1 MFHMMFLFYLLSTDN
16 LASNKVATQYP
27 SIGQL
32 HAELSNDGDKATW
45 SCSRT
50 SGSQAW
56 WQVDLGDISTIT
68 AIYIT
73 YQYTGKI

>member
-1 MFHMMFLFYLLSTDN
+1 MFNN
-16 LASNKVATQYP
+16 LASNKVTTQYP
-27 SIGQL
+27 SLGNVS
-32 HAELSNDGDKATW
+32 AELSIDGDKTSG

>member
-1 MFHMMFLFYLLSTDN
+1 MFNMVFLYLLSTDN

-27 SIGQL
+27 SIGHL
-32 HAELSNDGDKATW
+32 DAELSNDGDKTSG

-50 SGSQAW
+50 SGAQAW
-56 WQVDLGDISTIT
+56 WQVDLGHMSTIT

-73 YQYTGKI
+73 YQYTGKF